1 MENLDRT
8 EFAATEWLL
17 TGPAGCDLEDYTDT
31 QRCVYAG
38 RAESYVTLAIRCLQK
53 RVPSQLL
60 R

>member
-53 RVPSQLL
+53 RVPS
-60 R
+60 